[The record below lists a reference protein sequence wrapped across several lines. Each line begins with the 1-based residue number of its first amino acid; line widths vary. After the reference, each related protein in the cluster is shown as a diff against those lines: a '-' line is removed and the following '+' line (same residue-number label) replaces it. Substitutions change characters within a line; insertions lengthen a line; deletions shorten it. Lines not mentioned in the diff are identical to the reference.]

1 MGYVPGRSTRTLAS
15 MSTIPSE
22 ELPAV
27 FVTHA
32 SEVLADT
39 SKGLSGNQIVK
50 ETAAYAIDW
59 NVNIPYDTYPFTK
72 LGLNKRSALT
82 ANLLAFNSAQ
92 RYRIIRD
99 LCDHR
104 TIQMQ
109 NKAEA
114 DKLKV
119 LLFTRYG
126 HLDDKASPS
135 DLNVS
140 LVEETRHW
148 LDAFGDSKQLFEAAL
163 QKHEHGVFTRNVL
176 DDLRL
181 SLELLLKMLFGNE
194 KSLENQLPNLG
205 AYIQSRGGSAELAN
219 MFAKLVEYYSKYQNS
234 YVKHDDAVIGE
245 EVEFIF
251 EITSSFMKHLI
262 RLRTRNAG

>member
-1 MGYVPGRSTRTLAS
+1 M
-15 MSTIPSE
+15 TISPAE

-32 SEVLADT
+32 AEILADT
-39 SKGLSGNQIVK
+39 SRGLSGNQIVK

-59 NVNIPYDTYPFTK
+59 NVSIPYDTYPFTK

-82 ANLLAFNSAQ
+82 ANLMAFNSAQ
-92 RYRIIRD
+92 RYQIIRN

-119 LLFTRYG
+119 TLFTRYG

-135 DLNVS
+135 DLNLS

-148 LDAFGDSKQLFEAAL
+148 LDGYSESKRLFEAAL
-163 QKHEHGVFTRNVL
+163 QKHAHGVFTRNVL

-181 SLELLLKMLFGNE
+181 SLELLLKAIFENN
-194 KSLENQLPNLG
+194 KSLENQISSLG
-205 AYIQSRGGSAELAN
+205 TYIKVRGGSSELSN
-219 MFAKLVEYYSKYQNS
+219 MFAKLVEYCSKYQNS

-245 EVEFIF
+245 EVEFVF
-251 EITSSFMKHLI
+251 EITSSFMKHII
-262 RLRTRNAG
+262 RLRSRSPG

>member
-1 MGYVPGRSTRTLAS
+1 MAISPA
-15 MSTIPSE
+15 E

-32 SEVLADT
+32 AEILADT
-39 SKGLSGNQIVK
+39 SRGLSGNQIVK

-59 NVNIPYDTYPFTK
+59 NVSIPYDTYPFTK

-135 DLNVS
+135 DLNLS

-148 LDAFGDSKQLFEAAL
+148 LDGYAESKQLFEAAL

-181 SLELLLKMLFGNE
+181 SLELLLKAIFEND
-194 KSLENQLPNLG
+194 KSLENQLSSLG
-205 AYIQSRGGSAELAN
+205 TYIKARGGSSELAN
-219 MFAKLVEYYSKYQNS
+219 MFAKLAEYYSKYQNS

-245 EVEFIF
+245 EVEFMF

-262 RLRTRNAG
+262 RLRSRNAG